1 MAGKHAQ
8 TLIEAASGVRD
19 NGPAE
24 VVTGP
29 TGNRSGLS
37 MHDGTASSLPTHRLS
52 GWLISK
58 WIEQLRPEF
67 LLHFMDPTAQRRLGH
82 VEPFGATGK
91 TAFGRHGDKIAEML
105 HIVHDT
111 PTVFVR
117 TIMIFYAVISL
128 EQMPRRMSAAKGFP
142 DNGYREDGRRATRI
156 APILWKARRHAPG
169 YQGRQSGR
177 PRCT

>member
-58 WIEQLRPEF
+58 WFGRLPKRSFRLRS
-67 LLHFMDPTAQRRLGH
+67 
-82 VEPFGATGK
+82 
-91 TAFGRHGDKIAEML
+91 AFG
-105 HIVHDT
+105 
-111 PTVFVR
+111 
-117 TIMIFYAVISL
+117 
-128 EQMPRRMSAAKGFP
+128 
-142 DNGYREDGRRATRI
+142 I
-156 APILWKARRHAPG
+156 APVCW
-169 YQGRQSGR
+169 RQSA
-177 PRCT
+177 PVS